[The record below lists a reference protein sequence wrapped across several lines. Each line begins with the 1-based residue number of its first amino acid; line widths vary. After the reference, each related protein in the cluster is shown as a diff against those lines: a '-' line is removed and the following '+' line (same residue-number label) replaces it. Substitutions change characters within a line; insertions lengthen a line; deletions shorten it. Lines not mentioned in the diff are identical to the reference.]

1 MTELEEDI
9 SWFASKFVNKVH
21 LGNCLDILKTLPDNC
36 IDAIVSDPP
45 YGLGTKEPTG
55 EDIDRY
61 LSGESRLDTGGD
73 FMGHSWDIPSVAV
86 FKECYRVLKPGRH
99 VLCFAGCYDEHTEVL
114 TRRGWVHF
122 PDVKQDDWFASL
134 DLGTHLVEWQQPS
147 EVVRQPHPGPM
158 YQYKTKKIDL
168 LVTPNHSMVISTLG
182 DDSRTFRL
190 ERADQHCRAIRM
202 LKNSRGLLEHA
213 DPGHILLPAE
223 EQLTSHGHTKML
235 PARPIPL
242 DVWLPFFGL
251 WLAEGSVSL
260 IKHKPQNGHEHGSGY
275 IVQICHFDIEN
286 LREIGRLLSPWF
298 NVRVYPNIGVLRIN
312 DQQLVSYL
320 RPFGKAWEKFIP
332 DWIKQLPAER
342 LRVLWDWYM
351 RGDGHDHRVGYTS
364 SPRLRDDWQEVALY
378 MGISADWVQRK
389 PRLRNGRIKG
399 REIIARRPQYEVTF
413 NHTQSQP
420 MVYDGSF
427 KKPVRTMVPA
437 KDWAGRE
444 VFCVELPRHH
454 TLYVRRNGKA
464 VWCGNTRTWDLM
476 AAGMRAAGFT
486 PQGGIAEKFGLPLL
500 QWIHGQGFPKSLDI
514 AKAIDK
520 HLGVKREVL
529 GERTV
534 VQGGGTSLELRMGER
549 REVQVQVTAPT
560 SPEAKKWE
568 GWGTALKPAW
578 EPVIAFI
585 KPGPD
590 AGFKPPDFPFRYVS
604 KITASEADAG
614 LDPNAYLEGTKIEKN
629 SHPTRKP
636 LKIMDWLIGLVS
648 APGEVVLDPFCGSG
662 TTCVSAVWLG
672 RQWAGCELDPKF
684 HAIACERVR
693 VASEQTSAIQKGHFD
708 AAIDLADR
716 PDDESLPPMQLEVLQ
731 ATTIPALEALPT
743 MPSPP
748 PVPERNSL
756 FDLAMDDD

>member
-9 SWFASKFVNKVH
+9 SWFASQFVNKVH
-21 LGNCLDILKTLPDNC
+21 QGDCLDILKTLPDNC

-99 VLCFAGCYDEHTEVL
+99 VLCFAG
-114 TRRGWVHF
+114 
-122 PDVKQDDWFASL
+122 
-134 DLGTHLVEWQQPS
+134 
-147 EVVRQPHPGPM
+147 
-158 YQYKTKKIDL
+158 
-168 LVTPNHSMVISTLG
+168 
-182 DDSRTFRL
+182 
-190 ERADQHCRAIRM
+190 
-202 LKNSRGLLEHA
+202 
-213 DPGHILLPAE
+213 
-223 EQLTSHGHTKML
+223 
-235 PARPIPL
+235 
-242 DVWLPFFGL
+242 
-251 WLAEGSVSL
+251 
-260 IKHKPQNGHEHGSGY
+260 
-275 IVQICHFDIEN
+275 
-286 LREIGRLLSPWF
+286 
-298 NVRVYPNIGVLRIN
+298 
-312 DQQLVSYL
+312 
-320 RPFGKAWEKFIP
+320 
-332 DWIKQLPAER
+332 
-342 LRVLWDWYM
+342 
-351 RGDGHDHRVGYTS
+351 
-364 SPRLRDDWQEVALY
+364 
-378 MGISADWVQRK
+378 
-389 PRLRNGRIKG
+389 
-399 REIIARRPQYEVTF
+399 
-413 NHTQSQP
+413 
-420 MVYDGSF
+420 
-427 KKPVRTMVPA
+427 
-437 KDWAGRE
+437 
-444 VFCVELPRHH
+444 
-454 TLYVRRNGKA
+454 
-464 VWCGNTRTWDLM
+464 TRTWDLM

-534 VQGGGTSLELRMGER
+534 VQGGGTSLELRMGEK

-585 KPGPD
+585 KPGPA

-614 LDPNAYLEGTKIEKN
+614 LDPNAYLEGTRIAKN
-629 SHPTRKP
+629 CHPTRKP

-693 VASEQTSAIQKGHFD
+693 VASEQTSAIQRGHFD

-716 PDDESLPPMQLEVLQ
+716 PDDESLPPMQLEVLT
-731 ATTIPALEALPT
+731 ATTIPAPEALPT

-748 PVPERNSL
+748 PAPERNSL